1 MFSESSQ
8 RLFLIRSVTTRV
20 STPSQHSACPG
31 CFLLRSSPR
40 PTMSFP
46 DAVRKVFDS
55 LDTDKSGKISVAEL
69 KKALEGECG
78 HALKEE
84 DVKAFVARLDKNK
97 DGELSIDELNALFQ

>member
-1 MFSESSQ
+1 M
-8 RLFLIRSVTTRV
+8 RALRALLALAKLARV
-20 STPSQHSACPG
+20 SAANQHSACLG
-31 CFLLRSSPR
+31 RFLLRSSPK

-97 DGELSIDELNALFQ
+97 DGELSIDELNALFE